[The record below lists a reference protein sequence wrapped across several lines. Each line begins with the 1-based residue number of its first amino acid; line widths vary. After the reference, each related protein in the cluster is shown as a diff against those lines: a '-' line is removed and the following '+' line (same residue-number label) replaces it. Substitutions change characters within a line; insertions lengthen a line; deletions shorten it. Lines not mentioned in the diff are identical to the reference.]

1 MRNPI
6 NNRPTTPTNNFNNT
20 TTNLAANF
28 TNSFAV
34 QSIAG
39 ADSFA
44 NSFRGGG
51 NNQIFSI
58 LLNFLVELLKQLL
71 SQINQPQPNADYR
84 SADGSGNN
92 LQNPDWGKQG
102 SSLLRSTPKDSTREP
117 GGSTEV
123 NLPSTREVSNAVSA
137 QTESTT
143 NRKGLSDVFWMWGQ
157 FLDHDM
163 SLVHANS
170 GVNIDIAVPKGDPFF
185 DPAGTGTATI
195 PMTRSTGVVDANGV
209 AQQTNNLTAYI
220 DGSNVYGS
228 DKATADSLR
237 SFDGGKLKT
246 SEGDLLP
253 RNASGA
259 FIAGDERSNE
269 NPALTSMHTI
279 WMREH
284 NRIADELGAKN
295 PSWSDEK
302 IYQEARRTVVAEIQA
317 ITYNEFLPNLLGEDA
332 LSDYKGY
339 DPTQN
344 AGINNEFAAA
354 AFRFGHTMLSPTLLR
369 LDDNGQEIA
378 QGNVSLRDAFGKP
391 GLVDQAGID
400 PFLRGAMS
408 QTAQAFD
415 PMVID
420 DVRNFLFGQPG
431 AGGLDLVALN
441 MQRGRDHGIA
451 GYNDVRESLG
461 LSRIESFDD
470 PIWQGDFGQKLAQV
484 YDSPDDVDLWVGGL
498 AENYTG
504 DSLAGE
510 TLTTILTN
518 QFEDL
523 RDGDRFWYENQFSGQ
538 QLKDLNNLSLS
549 DVIRRNTDI
558 KDVQDNAFLASNVH
572 LQAQGG
578 VSATIET
585 PVATANFNMSGNL
598 SVETGGS
605 FTEAIDR
612 MAQINRTMAEF
623 QSAIAAQIS
632 PEAEAAA
639 NMAIVKIDQSN
650 QLMQMQLDLMSG
662 QNSALSA
669 EQIRSLQAALTK
681 GLLG

>member
-6 NNRPTTPTNNFNNT
+6 NNRPTNFNNT
-20 TTNLAANF
+20 NFNNSTNFNPNLS
-28 TNSFAV
+28 NSFAV

-44 NSFRGGG
+44 SGFRGGSG
-51 NNQIFSI
+51 SNPIFNI
-58 LLNFLVELLKQLL
+58 LLNFLIEILKQLL
-71 SQINQPQPNADYR
+71 EQINQAQKPEYR

-92 LQNPDWGKQG
+92 VQHPDWGKQG
-102 SSLLRSTPKDSTREP
+102 SSLQRLTPKDSTREP
-117 GGSTEV
+117 GGTTAV

-137 QTESTT
+137 QTETT
-143 NRKGLSDVFWMWGQ
+143 ANRKGLSDIFWMWGQ
-157 FLDHDM
+157 FLDHDL
-163 SLVHANS
+163 SLVQANT
-170 GVNIDIAVPKGDPFF
+170 GVNIGIPVPTGDPFF
-185 DPAGTGTATI
+185 DPKGTGTATI
-195 PMTRSTGVVDANGV
+195 PLTRSNSSLDSNGV
-209 AQQTNNLTAYI
+209 AQQTNTLTAYI
-220 DGSNVYGS
+220 DGSMVYGS

-237 SFDGGKLKT
+237 SFEGGKLRT
-246 SEGDLLP
+246 SEGNLLP
-253 RNASGA
+253 KNANGV
-259 FIAGDERSNE
+259 FVAGDERSNE

-279 WMREH
+279 WLREH
-284 NRIADELGAKN
+284 NRIADELATKN

-302 IYQEARRTVVAEIQA
+302 IYQEARRTVIAEIQA

-332 LSDYKGY
+332 LSKYKGY

-369 LDDNGQEIA
+369 LDDKGNEIA
-378 QGNVSLRDAFGKP
+378 QGNVSLRDAFSKP
-391 GLVDQAGID
+391 GLVDQAGIE
-400 PFLRGAMS
+400 PFLRGGMS

-431 AGGLDLVALN
+431 SGGLDLVAINL
-441 MQRGRDHGIA
+441 QRGRDHGIA

-461 LSRIESFDD
+461 LSRIESFND

-498 AENYTG
+498 AEKYTG

-518 QFEDL
+518 QFEAL

-538 QLKDLNNLSLS
+538 QLKDLNNLTLS
-549 DVIRRNTDI
+549 DVIQRNTTI

-572 LQAQGG
+572 LQA
-578 VSATIET
+578 ATGATTQAIE
-585 PVATANFNMSGNL
+585 PA
-598 SVETGGS
+598 S
-605 FTEAIDR
+605 FTARSFAPAVVEDASK
-612 MAQINRTMAEF
+612 IN
-623 QSAIAAQIS
+623 
-632 PEAEAAA
+632 
-639 NMAIVKIDQSN
+639 SN
-650 QLMQMQLDLMSG
+650 GSDP
-662 QNSALSA
+662 
-669 EQIRSLQAALTK
+669 EQIRLLQDALAK

>member
-6 NNRPTTPTNNFNNT
+6 NNRPTNFNNT
-20 TTNLAANF
+20 NFNNSTNFNPNLS
-28 TNSFAV
+28 NSFAV
-34 QSIAG
+34 QGITG

-44 NSFRGGG
+44 SGFRGGSG
-51 NNQIFSI
+51 SNPIFNI
-58 LLNFLVELLKQLL
+58 LLNFLIEILKQLL
-71 SQINQPQPNADYR
+71 EQINQAQKPEYR

-92 LQNPDWGKQG
+92 VQHPDWGKQG
-102 SSLLRSTPKDSTREP
+102 SSLQRLTPKDSTREP
-117 GGSTEV
+117 GGTTAV

-137 QTESTT
+137 QTETT
-143 NRKGLSDVFWMWGQ
+143 ANRKGLSDIFWMWGQ
-157 FLDHDM
+157 FLDHDL
-163 SLVHANS
+163 SLVQANT
-170 GVNIDIAVPKGDPFF
+170 GVNIGIPVPTGDPFF
-185 DPAGTGTATI
+185 DPKGTGTATI
-195 PMTRSTGVVDANGV
+195 PLTRSNSSLDSNGV
-209 AQQTNNLTAYI
+209 AQQTNTLTAYI
-220 DGSNVYGS
+220 DGSMVYGS

-237 SFDGGKLKT
+237 SFEGGKLRT
-246 SEGDLLP
+246 SEGNLLP
-253 RNASGA
+253 KNANGV
-259 FIAGDERSNE
+259 FVAGDERSNE

-279 WMREH
+279 WLREH
-284 NRIADELGAKN
+284 NRIADELATKN

-302 IYQEARRTVVAEIQA
+302 IYQEARRTVIAEIQA

-332 LSDYKGY
+332 LSKYKGY

-369 LDDNGQEIA
+369 LDDKGNEIA
-378 QGNVSLRDAFGKP
+378 QGNVSLRDAFSKP
-391 GLVDQAGID
+391 GLVDQAGIE
-400 PFLRGAMS
+400 PFLRGGMS

-431 AGGLDLVALN
+431 SGGLDLVAINL
-441 MQRGRDHGIA
+441 QRGRDHGIA

-461 LSRIESFDD
+461 LSRIESFND

-498 AENYTG
+498 AEKYTG

-518 QFEDL
+518 QFEAL

-538 QLKDLNNLSLS
+538 QLKDLNNLTLS
-549 DVIRRNTDI
+549 DVIQRNTTI

-572 LQAQGG
+572 LQATG
-578 VSATIET
+578 TITQAIE
-585 PVATANFNMSGNL
+585 PA
-598 SVETGGS
+598 S
-605 FTEAIDR
+605 FTARSFAPAVVEDAPK
-612 MAQINRTMAEF
+612 IN
-623 QSAIAAQIS
+623 
-632 PEAEAAA
+632 
-639 NMAIVKIDQSN
+639 SN
-650 QLMQMQLDLMSG
+650 GSDP
-662 QNSALSA
+662 
-669 EQIRSLQAALTK
+669 EQIRLLQDALAK

>member
-1 MRNPI
+1 MRNSI
-6 NNRPTTPTNNFNNT
+6 NNRSTNLNNTNFNNL
-20 TTNLAANF
+20 TNLNTNF

-34 QSIAG
+34 QGIAG

-44 NSFRGGG
+44 SGFRGGSG
-51 NNQIFSI
+51 SSPIFNL
-58 LLNFLVELLKQLL
+58 LLNFLIEILKQLL
-71 SQINQPQPNADYR
+71 EQINQAQKPEYR

-102 SSLLRSTPKDSTREP
+102 SALQRLSPKDSTREP

-137 QTESTT
+137 QTESTA
-143 NRKGLSDVFWMWGQ
+143 NRKGLSDIFWMWGQ

-163 SLVHANS
+163 SLVHASTGNH
-170 GVNIDIAVPKGDPFF
+170 IDIPVPTGDAYF
-185 DPAGTGTATI
+185 DPKGTGTASI
-195 PMTRSTGVVDANGV
+195 PVTRSNSTVDANGV
-209 AQQTNNLTAYI
+209 AQQTNTLTAYI
-220 DGSNVYGS
+220 DGSMVYGS

-237 SFDGGKLKT
+237 SFEGGKLRT
-246 SEGDLLP
+246 SEGNLLP
-253 RNASGA
+253 RNANGA
-259 FIAGDERSNE
+259 FVAGDERSNE

-284 NRIADELGAKN
+284 NRIADELATKN

-302 IYQEARRTVVAEIQA
+302 LYQEARRTVIAEIQA

-332 LSDYKGY
+332 LSKYKGY

-369 LDDNGQEIA
+369 LDDKGEAIA
-378 QGNVSLRDAFGKP
+378 QGNVALRDAFGKP
-391 GLVDQAGID
+391 GLVDEAGIE
-400 PFLRGAMS
+400 PFLRGGMS

-415 PMVID
+415 PMVIN

-431 AGGLDLVALN
+431 SGGLDLVAINL
-441 MQRGRDHGIA
+441 QRGRDHGIA

-498 AENYTG
+498 AEKYTG

-510 TLTTILTN
+510 TLTTILTH
-518 QFEDL
+518 QFEAL
-523 RDGDRFWYENQFSGQ
+523 RNGDRFWYENQFSGQ
-538 QLKDLNNLSLS
+538 QLKDLNNLTLS
-549 DVIRRNTDI
+549 DVIQRNTTI
-558 KDVQDNAFLASNVH
+558 KDVQDHAFLASNVH
-572 LQAQGG
+572 LQAAASPTNKP
-578 VSATIET
+578 VEPAT
-585 PVATANFNMSGNL
+585 
-598 SVETGGS
+598 
-605 FTEAIDR
+605 FT
-612 MAQINRTMAEF
+612 M
-623 QSAIAAQIS
+623 
-632 PEAEAAA
+632 
-639 NMAIVKIDQSN
+639 
-650 QLMQMQLDLMSG
+650 
-662 QNSALSA
+662 
-669 EQIRSLQAALTK
+669 RSLAPTALVAEPETVKPKTPDPEQVRLLQEALAK

>member
-1 MRNPI
+1 MRHSI
-6 NNRPTTPTNNFNNT
+6 NNRPTNSTNSNFAN
-20 TTNLAANF
+20 AASLKTNF
-28 TNSFAV
+28 THQFAV
-34 QSIAG
+34 QNVAG

-51 NNQIFSI
+51 GNNPIFNI
-58 LLNFLVELLKQLL
+58 LLNFLVELLKQLIEQI
-71 SQINQPQPNADYR
+71 SQQQPKEYR
-84 SADGSGNN
+84 SMDGSGNN
-92 LQNPDWGKQG
+92 LQNPNWGKEG
-102 SSLLRSTPKDSTREP
+102 SSLQRLSPKDSTREP

-137 QTESTT
+137 QAESTM
-143 NRKGLSDVFWMWGQ
+143 NRKGLSDIFWMWGQ
-157 FLDHDM
+157 FLDHDL
-163 SLVHANS
+163 SLVDANS
-170 GVNIDIAVPKGDPFF
+170 GERIDIPVPAGDPYF
-185 DPAGTGTATI
+185 DPQGTGTATI
-195 PMTRSTGVVDANGV
+195 PVTRSHTVVDANGI
-209 AQQTNNLTAYI
+209 AQQTNNLTAYM

-228 DKATADSLR
+228 DKATANSLR
-237 SFDGGKLKT
+237 SFEGGKLRT
-246 SEGDLLP
+246 SEGNLLP
-253 RNASGA
+253 KNANGA
-259 FIAGDERSNE
+259 FVAGDERSNE

-284 NRIADELGAKN
+284 NRIADELAAKN

-302 IYQEARRTVVAEIQA
+302 VYQEARRTVVAEIQA

-332 LSDYKGY
+332 LADYKGY

-354 AFRFGHTMLSPTLLR
+354 AFRFGHTMLSPILLR
-369 LDDNGQEIA
+369 LDD
-378 QGNVSLRDAFGKP
+378 QGNEAAEGNVALRDAFGKP
-391 GLVDQAGID
+391 SLVDESGIE
-400 PFLRGAMS
+400 PFLRGGMS

-431 AGGLDLVALN
+431 AGGLDLVAIN

-451 GYNDVRESLG
+451 GYNDVRASLG

-484 YDSPDDVDLWVGGL
+484 YASPDDVDLWVGGL

-549 DVIRRNTDI
+549 DVIQRNTTI
-558 KDVQDNAFLASNVH
+558 KAVQDNAFLASNVH
-572 LQAQGG
+572 LQPQA
-578 VSATIET
+578 SLATTAVE
-585 PVATANFNMSGNL
+585 PVISTAMTFAPALAAAT
-598 SVETGGS
+598 VEPVVEDNRGS
-605 FTEAIDR
+605 FSDIDR
-612 MAQINRTMAEF
+612 VELSTPD
-623 QSAIAAQIS
+623 
-632 PEAEAAA
+632 PEQVSLLQNA
-639 NMAIVKIDQSN
+639 
-650 QLMQMQLDLMSG
+650 LD
-662 QNSALSA
+662 
-669 EQIRSLQAALTK
+669 K
-681 GLLG
+681 GFLG

>member
-1 MRNPI
+1 MRNLI
-6 NNRPTTPTNNFNNT
+6 NNRPTNTNNQLATNPSLNT
-20 TTNLAANF
+20 NF

-34 QSIAG
+34 QGVAG

-44 NSFRGGG
+44 NGLRGGG
-51 NNQIFSI
+51 NNPIFNI
-58 LLNFLVELLKQLL
+58 LLNFLIEILKQLL
-71 SQINQPQPNADYR
+71 EQINQAQKPEYR
-84 SADGSGNN
+84 TADGSGNN

-102 SSLLRSTPKDSTREP
+102 SSLQRLSPKDSTREP

-137 QTESTT
+137 QTESTA
-143 NRKGLSDVFWMWGQ
+143 NRKGLSDIFWMWGQ
-157 FLDHDM
+157 FLDHDL
-163 SLVHANS
+163 SLVHANTGTS
-170 GVNIDIAVPKGDPFF
+170 IDIPVPAGDPYF
-185 DPAGTGTATI
+185 DPKGTGTATI
-195 PMTRSTGVVDANGV
+195 PLTRSNSSLDANGV
-209 AQQTNNLTAYI
+209 AQQTNTLTAYI
-220 DGSNVYGS
+220 DGSMVYGS
-228 DKATADSLR
+228 DKATADALR
-237 SFDGGKLKT
+237 SFEGGKLRT
-246 SEGDLLP
+246 SEGNLLP
-253 RNASGA
+253 KNANGA
-259 FIAGDERSNE
+259 FVAGDERSNE

-284 NRIADELGAKN
+284 NRIAEELATKN

-302 IYQEARRTVVAEIQA
+302 LYQEARRTVIAEIQA

-332 LSDYKGY
+332 LSKYKGY
-339 DPTQN
+339 DPTVN

-369 LDDNGQEIA
+369 LDDQGQEIA
-378 QGNVSLRDAFGKP
+378 QGNVSLRDAFSKP
-391 GLVDQAGID
+391 GLVDQAGIE
-400 PFLRGAMS
+400 PFLRGGMS

-431 AGGLDLVALN
+431 SGGLDLVAIN
-441 MQRGRDHGIA
+441 MQRGRDHGLA

-510 TLTTILTN
+510 TLTTILTK

-523 RDGDRFWYENQFSGQ
+523 RSGDRFWYENQFSGQ
-538 QLKDLNNLSLS
+538 QLKDLNKLTLS
-549 DVIRRNTDI
+549 DVIQRNTTI
-558 KDVQDNAFLASNVH
+558 QDVQDNAFLASNVH
-572 LQAQGG
+572 LQ
-578 VSATIET
+578 SS
-585 PVATANFNMSGNL
+585 TAKTQAA
-598 SVETGGS
+598 EPAAPT
-605 FTEAIDR
+605 A
-612 MAQINRTMAEF
+612 RTMAP
-623 QSAIAAQIS
+623 ARM
-632 PEAEAAA
+632 
-639 NMAIVKIDQSN
+639 MAIEPAQPEVTTP
-650 QLMQMQLDLMSG
+650 DL
-662 QNSALSA
+662 
-669 EQIRSLQAALTK
+669 EQIRTLQEALAK

>member
-1 MRNPI
+1 MRNQI
-6 NNRPTTPTNNFNNT
+6 NNRPNNLANNSFTN
-20 TTNLAANF
+20 TTNLNTNF

-34 QSIAG
+34 QGMAG
-39 ADSFA
+39 VDSFA
-44 NSFRGGG
+44 NSFRGRSG
-51 NNQIFSI
+51 NNPIFNI
-58 LLNFLVELLKQLL
+58 LLNFLIEMLKQLL
-71 SQINQPQPNADYR
+71 EQINQAQKPEYR

-92 LQNPDWGKQG
+92 KQNPDWGKQG
-102 SSLLRSTPKDSTREP
+102 SALQRLSPKDSTREP

-137 QTESTT
+137 QTESTA
-143 NRKGLSDVFWMWGQ
+143 NRKGLSDIFWMWGQ
-157 FLDHDM
+157 FLDHDL
-163 SLVHANS
+163 SLVHANT
-170 GVNIDIAVPKGDPFF
+170 GTNIDIPVPTGDPFF
-185 DPAGTGTATI
+185 DPKGTGTATI
-195 PMTRSTGVVDANGV
+195 PVTRSNSTLDTNGV
-209 AQQTNNLTAYI
+209 AQQTNTLTAYI
-220 DGSNVYGS
+220 DGSMVYGS

-237 SFDGGKLKT
+237 FFDGGKLRT
-246 SEGDLLP
+246 SEGNLLP
-253 RNASGA
+253 KNANGA
-259 FIAGDERSNE
+259 FVAGDERSNE

-279 WMREH
+279 WLREH
-284 NRIADELGAKN
+284 NRIADELAAKN
-295 PSWSDEK
+295 PTWSDEK
-302 IYQEARRTVVAEIQA
+302 LYQEARRMVIAEIQA

-332 LSDYKGY
+332 LSKYKGY
-339 DPTQN
+339 DPTEN
-344 AGINNEFAAA
+344 VGINNEFAAA

-391 GLVDQAGID
+391 GLVDQAGIE
-400 PFLRGAMS
+400 PFLRGGMA

-431 AGGLDLVALN
+431 SGGLDLVAIN

-498 AENYTG
+498 AEKYTG

-518 QFEDL
+518 QFGSL
-523 RDGDRFWYENQFSGQ
+523 RAGDRFWYENQFSGQ
-538 QLKDLNNLSLS
+538 QLKDLNNLTLS
-549 DVIRRNTDI
+549 DVIQRNTTI

-572 LQAQGG
+572 LQA
-578 VSATIET
+578 ATG
-585 PVATANFNMSGNL
+585 ATTQT
-598 SVETGGS
+598 VEPAS
-605 FTEAIDR
+605 FTA
-612 MAQINRTMAEF
+612 
-623 QSAIAAQIS
+623 
-632 PEAEAAA
+632 
-639 NMAIVKIDQSN
+639 
-650 QLMQMQLDLMSG
+650 
-662 QNSALSA
+662 
-669 EQIRSLQAALTK
+669 RSLAPALIEETTKINSGTSDPEQMRLLQEALAK

>member
-1 MRNPI
+1 MRNQI
-6 NNRPTTPTNNFNNT
+6 NNRPTNFNNNS
-20 TTNLAANF
+20 TNTSSLNNSLNF
-28 TNSFAV
+28 NFAV
-34 QSIAG
+34 QGVAG

-44 NSFRGGG
+44 SAFKGNGG
-51 NNQIFSI
+51 NNPIFNI
-58 LLNFLVELLKQLL
+58 LLNFLIQMLQQLL
-71 SQINQPQPNADYR
+71 EQINQCQQPTEYR

-102 SSLLRSTPKDSTREP
+102 SSLLRMSPKDSTREP

-137 QTESTT
+137 QTESTA
-143 NRKGLSDVFWMWGQ
+143 NRKGLSDIFWMWGQ

-163 SLVHANS
+163 DLVDATTGQH
-170 GVNIDIAVPKGDPFF
+170 VDIAVPKGDPLF
-185 DPAGTGTATI
+185 DPQGTGTATI
-195 PMTRSTGVVDANGV
+195 PVIRSNSTLDANGV
-209 AQQTNNLTAYI
+209 AQQTNSLTAYI

-237 SFDGGKLKT
+237 SFEGGKLRT

-253 RNASGA
+253 KNASGA
-259 FIAGDERSNE
+259 FVAGDVRSNE
-269 NPALTSMHTI
+269 NPALTSIHTI

-284 NRIADELGAKN
+284 NRIADDLAAKN

-317 ITYNEFLPNLLGEDA
+317 ITYNEFLPNLLGDDA

-378 QGNVSLRDAFGKP
+378 EGNVSLRDAFGKP
-391 GLVDQAGID
+391 GLVDQAGIE
-400 PFLRGAMS
+400 PFLRGGMS

-431 AGGLDLVALN
+431 AGGLDLVAIN
-441 MQRGRDHGIA
+441 MQRGREHGIA

-470 PIWQGDFGQKLAQV
+470 PIWQGDFGKKLAQV

-510 TLTTILTN
+510 TLTTILSN
-518 QFEDL
+518 QFEAL

-538 QLKDLNNLSLS
+538 ELKDLNSLKLS
-549 DVIRRNTDI
+549 DVIQRNTTI

-572 LQAQGG
+572 LQEGAS
-578 VSATIET
+578 VSDLKQDTTA
-585 PVATANFNMSGNL
+585 PVAQNAHLFSAAA
-598 SVETGGS
+598 
-605 FTEAIDR
+605 AIDTSSSV
-612 MAQINRTMAEF
+612 NTPTNDLD
-623 QSAIAAQIS
+623 AAQL
-632 PEAEAAA
+632 E
-639 NMAIVKIDQSN
+639 KIQEEVARGFFN
-650 QLMQMQLDLMSG
+650 
-662 QNSALSA
+662 
-669 EQIRSLQAALTK
+669 
-681 GLLG
+681 

>member
-1 MRNPI
+1 MRNQI
-6 NNRPTTPTNNFNNT
+6 NNRPTNFNNNS
-20 TTNLAANF
+20 TNTSSLNNSLNF
-28 TNSFAV
+28 NFAV
-34 QSIAG
+34 QGVAG
-39 ADSFA
+39 ADSFSSA
-44 NSFRGGG
+44 FKGNGG
-51 NNQIFSI
+51 NNPIFNI
-58 LLNFLVELLKQLL
+58 LLNFLIQMLQQLL
-71 SQINQPQPNADYR
+71 EQINQCQKPTEYR

-102 SSLLRSTPKDSTREP
+102 SSLLRMSPKDSAREP

-137 QTESTT
+137 QTESTA
-143 NRKGLSDVFWMWGQ
+143 NRKGLSDIFWMWGQ

-163 SLVHANS
+163 DLVDATTGQH
-170 GVNIDIAVPKGDPFF
+170 VDIAVPKGDPLF
-185 DPAGTGTATI
+185 DPQGTGTATI
-195 PMTRSTGVVDANGV
+195 PVIRSNSTLDANGV

-237 SFDGGKLKT
+237 SFEGGKLRT

-253 RNASGA
+253 KNASGA
-259 FIAGDERSNE
+259 FVAGDVRSNE
-269 NPALTSMHTI
+269 NPALTSIHTI

-284 NRIADELGAKN
+284 NRIADDLAAKN

-317 ITYNEFLPNLLGEDA
+317 ITYNEFLPNLLGDDA

-378 QGNVSLRDAFGKP
+378 EGNVSLRDAFGKP
-391 GLVDQAGID
+391 GLVDQAGIE
-400 PFLRGAMS
+400 PFLRGGMS

-431 AGGLDLVALN
+431 AGGLDLVAIN
-441 MQRGRDHGIA
+441 MQRGREHGIA

-470 PIWQGDFGQKLAQV
+470 PIWQGDFGKKLAQV

-510 TLTTILTN
+510 TLTTILSN
-518 QFEDL
+518 QFEAL

-538 QLKDLNNLSLS
+538 ELKDLNSLKLS
-549 DVIRRNTDI
+549 DVIQRNTTI

-572 LQAQGG
+572 LQEGAS
-578 VSATIET
+578 VSDIKQDTTA
-585 PVATANFNMSGNL
+585 PVAQNARLFSADA
-598 SVETGGS
+598 
-605 FTEAIDR
+605 AIDTSSTF
-612 MAQINRTMAEF
+612 NTP
-623 QSAIAAQIS
+623 SNDLDAAQL
-632 PEAEAAA
+632 E
-639 NMAIVKIDQSN
+639 KIQEEVARGFFN
-650 QLMQMQLDLMSG
+650 
-662 QNSALSA
+662 
-669 EQIRSLQAALTK
+669 
-681 GLLG
+681 